1 MKDVRGSG
9 TRGTRGIGG
18 IVGIAGIAGIAG
30 MKDTIA
36 CRVVQ
41 QIV

>member
-18 IVGIAGIAGIAG
+18 IVGIAGIGG